1 MAARRAGMTKINLNR
16 TVRDDYTAFMADN
29 SGKLELTELK
39 TKAVEVYT
47 KSIAG
52 AMESFLGSAG
62 KVS

>member
-1 MAARRAGMTKINLNR
+1 MTKINLNR